1 MLPADSP
8 FAALPSPG
16 PHPATTEL
24 RAYAAGTLDAAAQY
38 RIEAHLLDCERC
50 ADLAD
55 DFLMT
60 DAATTDQAVARLQA
74 RLQARLG
81 EAVPAPPAPY
91 WLWPRVAAA
100 AALAGLVAGS
110 LWTWEHRP
118 TTPPATTRHQTS
130 RPAEAL
136 PAPAPPTAPA
146 VAATVAQAA
155 KTTAKTTSESLKKAD
170 YAVVVSA
177 RPPCRAVPHRN
188 RSTAARRPGKQPRR
202 LAATSPL
209 VAAANATAEVLT
221 TIDTASASLGQRTA
235 GGIPVAIGTLPTPV
249 TSAAS
254 PKKAAGIAATDTTA
268 PPPGAAVASRP
279 AAAKPRA
286 ADNAGTVRVANT
298 RMPVAIA
305 INPVP
310 VGGSSALRDYL
321 RRATIEFEPET
332 PLQIGGSV
340 RVRFTVEADGKLSNL
355 RVVRSMRPDYD
366 AEALRIVCDGPA
378 WRPGVSGGRRAPLP
392 MEVSVLF

>member
-8 FAALPSPG
+8 FAALPAPG

-38 RIEAHLLDCERC
+38 RIEAHMLDCERC
-50 ADLAD
+50 ADLVD
-55 DFLMT
+55 GFLMT
-60 DAATTDQAVARLQA
+60 DAATTDQAVATLRA

-81 EAVPAPPAPY
+81 EAVPVPPVPY
-91 WLWPRVAAA
+91 WSWPRVAAA
-100 AALAGLVAGS
+100 AALVGLMAGS

-130 RPAEAL
+130 RPAEAV
-136 PAPAPPTAPA
+136 PAPAPHTAPT
-146 VAATVAQAA
+146 VAATVA
-155 KTTAKTTSESLKKAD
+155 TTAKTTSESLKKAD
-170 YAVVVSA
+170 YAVAVSA
-177 RPPCRAVPHRN
+177 RPPRRAVPHRN
-188 RSTAARRPGKQPRR
+188 RPTAARRPGKQPRR
-202 LAATSPL
+202 LAAISPL
-209 VAAANATAEVLT
+209 VAAANAPAEILT
-221 TIDTASASLGQRTA
+221 TIDTASAPSGQRTA
-235 GGIPVAIGTLPTPV
+235 GGIPAAIGAPPTPAA
-249 TSAAS
+249 SAAS

-321 RRATIEFEPET
+321 RRAAIEFEPET

-355 RVVRSMRPDYD
+355 RVVRGMRPDYD